1 MNTPTHTYQQYSILT
16 FQVANQEYGLPVS
29 HVIQIIEMVA
39 ITALPEM
46 PPAVQGVIN
55 QRGRIVPVLDM
66 RLRLGL
72 SFRPYRLRTPMIV
85 VEANNR
91 PLALVVDQVAAV
103 LTLEPADLEL
113 ADSLYLVGNEGLGGA
128 GLAKV
133 DGRLVPILSVT
144 TLLHFDDHSRLLVA
158 TYPEKEEIG
167 S

>member
-1 MNTPTHTYQQYSILT
+1 MNTPTLTHQQYSILT

-66 RLRLGL
+66 RLRLGQP
-72 SFRPYRLRTPMIV
+72 FRPYRLRTPLIL

-91 PLALVVDQVAAV
+91 PLALVVDKVEAV
-103 LTLEPADLEL
+103 LNITTDAVTQADNLNS
-113 ADSLYLVGNEGLGGA
+113 DGT

-133 DGRLVPILSVT
+133 NGRLIPILNAA
-144 TLLHFDDHSRLLVA
+144 TLLNLDDHSQLLTVA
-158 TYPEKEEIG
+158 FPEKEEIG
-167 S
+167 R